1 MDHYPL
7 LTQYEITLSSDQ
19 SAPRS
24 EWAYRL
30 YAALLE
36 NAPSEFGT
44 LVHQNTVVPVSQFF
58 VPKAGM
64 WCWTVNLL
72 GENCARVLSPCLE
85 RERAY
90 YLDKD
95 HACLRVEKL
104 ERHIVEDVDT
114 LFALAEKSK
123 GNPHILR
130 FQTPTAFKSQRRYV
144 TLPSPW
150 LLIQN
155 LMNRW
160 NGCIT
165 QCPIE
170 DADGQGLH
178 ALANGLVFRQFQ
190 LESQVYHLKGNGIP
204 GFVGELTVENK
215 LQGFHQQ
222 LADALLLFAAYSG
235 VGIKTTLGMGGIEA
249 VQSVGCSSN
258 HM

>member
-72 GENCARVLSPCLE
+72 GEDCTRVLSPCLE
-85 RERAY
+85 GERAY

-170 DADGQGLH
+170 DEDGQGLRT
-178 ALANGLVFRQFQ
+178 LAYGLVFRQFR

-235 VGIKTTLGMGGIEA
+235 VGIKTALGMGGIEA